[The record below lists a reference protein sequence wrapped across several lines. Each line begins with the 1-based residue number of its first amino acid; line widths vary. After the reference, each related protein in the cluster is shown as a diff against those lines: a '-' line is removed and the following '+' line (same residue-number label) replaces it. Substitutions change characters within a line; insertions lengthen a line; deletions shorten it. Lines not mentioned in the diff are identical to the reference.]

1 MCILRG
7 KEYDYGS
14 IGMFF
19 DSIFEYSNACVAT
32 ASTRETNPMSHHV
45 NLHFVRTSYIEYT
58 HLASSGVGEIMMT
71 HYSLI
76 IYILCD
82 NCIFL

>member
-45 NLHFVRTSYIEYT
+45 NLHFVRTSIYGI
-58 HLASSGVGEIMMT
+58 HSSCILWSWGN
-71 HYSLI
+71 YDDSL
-76 IYILCD
+76 
-82 NCIFL
+82 